1 MGKERVLAINS
12 SPNMGNGNTARILN
26 PFIEGI
32 KDAGAEVELFYPRKM
47 KIGPCLGCLKCWTET
62 PGECIISDDMN
73 GMLQKIKDAD
83 ILVFATPLYWDGVS
97 GLMKMFMDRMTPLG
111 EPFIEIIDG
120 RSRHPVREGFAHG
133 KLVLVS
139 TCGFFEEINFEPM
152 LIHMKAV
159 ADNLRREFAGAL
171 LRANAMSIRPAEHF
185 NISLDDIYEAAKKA
199 GVELIEDGKMS
210 EETIA
215 HVGREFITLE
225 QFAENANTYF
235 GKLYKKL
242 GKKHMMEK

>member
-1 MGKERVLAINS
+1 MGKEKVLAINS
-12 SPNMGNGNTARILN
+12 SPNMANGNTARILN
-26 PFIEGI
+26 PFIDGMKE
-32 KDAGAEVELFYPRKM
+32 AGADVELFYLKKM
-47 KIGPCLGCLKCWTET
+47 KIRPCLGCLKCWTKT
-62 PGECIISDDMN
+62 PGECIISDDMD
-73 GMLQKIKDAD
+73 GMLPKIKEAD
-83 ILVFATPLYWDGVS
+83 IMVFATPLYWDGVS

-152 LIHMKAV
+152 LIHMKA
-159 ADNLRREFAGAL
+159 AAFNLRREFAGAL
-171 LRANAMSIRPAEHF
+171 LRPNAMSIKPAEHF
-185 NISLDDIYEAAKKA
+185 NIPLDDIYEAAKVA
-199 GVELIEDGKMS
+199 GVELIENGKMS

-215 HVGREFITLE
+215 AVGREFISLE

-242 GKKHMMEK
+242 GQKHTMGK